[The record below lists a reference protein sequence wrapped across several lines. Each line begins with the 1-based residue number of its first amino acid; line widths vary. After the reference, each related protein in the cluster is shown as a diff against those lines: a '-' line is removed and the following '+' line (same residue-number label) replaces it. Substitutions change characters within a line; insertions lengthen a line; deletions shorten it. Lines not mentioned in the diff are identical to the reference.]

1 MKEEELR
8 DNINIIAQKIMKVEE
23 MAKKKED
30 YIKQKLDED
39 FNPKI
44 NSNDLKLAQEQ
55 ERLNQISQRIDLLTA
70 EKKKSLSII
79 KNLQKE
85 NRSLKREKEKNLNS
99 KLKAIIKEKTI
110 KTKEINS
117 EIKKLEKELKEI

>member
-8 DNINIIAQKIMKVEE
+8 DNINIIAQKIMQFEE

-39 FNPKI
+39 YNPKI

-79 KNLQKE
+79 KNLQQE
-85 NRSLKREKEKNLNS
+85 NRSLKREKEKNLS
-99 KLKAIIKEKTI
+99 LKLKAIVKEKNL
-110 KTKEINS
+110 KTKEINK
-117 EIKKLEKELKEI
+117 EIKKLEKQLKEI

>member
-8 DNINIIAQKIMKVEE
+8 DSINVIAQKIMQVEE

-39 FNPKI
+39 FNPRI

-70 EKKKSLSII
+70 EKKKSVSII
-79 KNLQKE
+79 KNLQQE
-85 NRSLKREKEKNLNS
+85 NRSLKREKENNLKT
-99 KLKAIIKEKTI
+99 KLKAITKEKTI

-117 EIKKLEKELKEI
+117 EIKKLEKELKDI

>member
-8 DNINIIAQKIMKVEE
+8 DNINIIAQKIMQFEE

-39 FNPKI
+39 YNPKI

-79 KNLQKE
+79 KNLQQE

-99 KLKAIIKEKTI
+99 KLKAIVKEKNL
-110 KTKEINS
+110 KTKEINK
-117 EIKKLEKELKEI
+117 EIKKLEKQLKEI

>member
-39 FNPKI
+39 INPKI

-79 KNLQKE
+79 KNLQQE
-85 NRSLKREKEKNLNS
+85 SRSLKREKEKNLNS
-99 KLKAIIKEKTI
+99 KLKAIVKEKNL
-110 KTKEINS
+110 KTKEINK
-117 EIKKLEKELKEI
+117 EIKKLEKQLKEI

>member
-8 DNINIIAQKIMKVEE
+8 DNINIIAQKIMQVEE

-30 YIKQKLDED
+30 YIKQKLDEE

-79 KNLQKE
+79 KNLQQE
-85 NRSLKREKEKNLNS
+85 SRSLKREKEKNLNS
-99 KLKAIIKEKTI
+99 KLKAIVKEKNL
-110 KTKEINS
+110 KTKEINK